1 MTAAVA
7 YLPNIA
13 AACDRITARD
23 RAENIRVE
31 AAEKLRD
38 ARAALRSPSFYSN
51 DELRAFCVTLQQ
63 SDDPDERGMDWLN
76 ADAMIQTLNRK
87 EFIARNCPGPEKPA
101 QIAMRYRP
109 QLLAVGAGLML
120 AGVVAVAFNVW
131 VA

>member
-1 MTAAVA
+1 MTSVA

-76 ADAMIQTLNRK
+76 ADAMIQTLNRE
-87 EFIARNCPGPEKPA
+87 EFIARNCPRPETPA

-109 QLLAVGAGLML
+109 ELLAVARGVVL
-120 AGVVAVAFNVW
+120 AVLVAVAFGW
-131 VA
+131 VV

>member
-1 MTAAVA
+1 MTSVA

-51 DELRAFCVTLQQ
+51 DELRALCVTLQQ

-87 EFIARNCPGPEKPA
+87 EFIARNCPRPETPA

-109 QLLAVGAGLML
+109 ELLAVARGVVL
-120 AGVVAVAFNVW
+120 AVLVAVAFGW
-131 VA
+131 VV

>member
-31 AAEKLRD
+31 AAGNLRD

-63 SDDPDERGMDWLN
+63 SDDLDERGMDWLN

-87 EFIARNCPGPEKPA
+87 EFIARNCPRPETSRDVLVS
-101 QIAMRYRP
+101 MRGRLPEALLYAAGLAVV
-109 QLLAVGAGLML
+109 LLAGTGWLS
-120 AGVVAVAFNVW
+120 
-131 VA
+131 

>member
-87 EFIARNCPGPEKPA
+87 EFIARNCPRPETPA

-109 QLLAVGAGLML
+109 EMLAVARGVVL
-120 AGVVAVAFNVW
+120 AALVAVAFGW
-131 VA
+131 VVS

>member
-51 DELRAFCVTLQQ
+51 DELRAFCVTLMN
-63 SDDPDERGMDWLN
+63 SDDPDERGMDWLR
-76 ADAMIQTLNRK
+76 AKQMIETLNRK